1 MTENNISFY
10 NEEEDAQAT
19 EISRS
24 DQAHV
29 PYILT
34 AEFDVDAG
42 PIISHTYPES
52 IGGSVRYCFR
62 SLALSIWANR
72 AGSQSNVGRADVA

>member
-1 MTENNISFY
+1 MTENNMSFY
-10 NEEEDAQAT
+10 NEDEDTQVG

-42 PIISHTYPES
+42 PMISHTYPES
-52 IGGSVRYCFR
+52 IGGSVR
-62 SLALSIWANR
+62 
-72 AGSQSNVGRADVA
+72 

>member
-1 MTENNISFY
+1 MNLKMTDNNMSFY
-10 NEEEDAQAT
+10 NEEDYVQGT

-24 DQAHV
+24 DQTHV

-42 PIISHTYPES
+42 PVIAHTYPES
-52 IGGSVRYCFR
+52 IGGSVRYDFIYAKFVNLPLGLIR
-62 SLALSIWANR
+62 
-72 AGSQSNVGRADVA
+72 G

>member
-1 MTENNISFY
+1 MADNNMSFY
-10 NEEEDAQAT
+10 TEEEDTQAT

-24 DQAHV
+24 DQTHV

-52 IGGSVRYCFR
+52 IGGSVR
-62 SLALSIWANR
+62 
-72 AGSQSNVGRADVA
+72 